1 MGLHARNLAV
11 AAGAEESE
19 IEAVAERLKRE
30 GKVRADLAAQFL
42 EELRAG

>member
-1 MGLHARNLAV
+1 MELEYKWFEK